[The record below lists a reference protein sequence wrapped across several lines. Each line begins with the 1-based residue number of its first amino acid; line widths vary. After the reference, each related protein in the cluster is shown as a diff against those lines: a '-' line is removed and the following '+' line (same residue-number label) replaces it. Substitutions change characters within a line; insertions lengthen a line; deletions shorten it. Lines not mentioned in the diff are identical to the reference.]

1 MLSLSDAVLSK
12 LAVSAF
18 VVALSPIPVMF
29 VLVLL
34 VHSERPR
41 TASIAYL
48 IGRLLALTTLTGVF
62 VHVPRFPGT
71 LIGTAPPW
79 TDWPVLALGIA
90 LIGLG
95 GWTWR
100 RRNEFARPARWESRM
115 GRVTPAVSAT
125 IGIAPT
131 MANPKVIAASATAGV
146 QIGALD
152 LNALGMAAAVL
163 YYAVLASSTIA
174 APIAAYLV
182 VGPRI
187 DPQLD
192 RIRSWIHHRQRAV
205 TALALLSV
213 GVAALLYGFA

>member
-1 MLSLSDAVLSK
+1 MVL
-12 LAVSAF
+12 
-18 VVALSPIPVMF
+18 

-41 TASIAYL
+41 SASLAYL
-48 IGRLLALTTLTGVF
+48 LGRLLALTSLTAVF
-62 VHVPRFPGT
+62 VHVPRFFDT
-71 LIGTAPPW
+71 LIGPAPPW
-79 TDWPVLALGIA
+79 TDWPVLAMGAA

-95 GWTWR
+95 GWIWR
-100 RRNEFARPARWESRM
+100 RRNEVAGPSRWENQVSRL
-115 GRVTPAVSAT
+115 TPTVSAA
-125 IGIAPT
+125 IGILPT
-131 MANPKVIAASATAGV
+131 MANPKVLASSAAAGV

-152 LNALGMAAAVL
+152 LTAVGTAVAVA

-205 TALALLSV
+205 TAMALLTA
-213 GVAALLYGFA
+213 GLAALLYGFA